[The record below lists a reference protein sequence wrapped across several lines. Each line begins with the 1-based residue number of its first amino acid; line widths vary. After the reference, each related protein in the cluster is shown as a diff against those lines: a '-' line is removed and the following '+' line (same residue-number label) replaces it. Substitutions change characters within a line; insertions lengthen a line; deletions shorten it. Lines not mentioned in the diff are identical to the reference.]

1 MMAYDGNDENDADN
15 DIHQCQRAQR
25 KRKEDFI
32 EEVSFEGKDGESG
45 VQRKIKAWNL
55 KHMNIFRK

>member
-1 MMAYDGNDENDADN
+1 MLAGSE
-15 DIHQCQRAQR
+15 

-55 KHMNIFRK
+55 KHINIFRK